1 MKTIIVITAIL
12 VIGIVVSISLGL
24 KFRRERI
31 LKEKEIEK
39 IKEEMKNDLKAW
51 DSLKPFLYKKTP
63 KAIYVFSAIKYEGK
77 TRGCFALPSWYIPI
91 PYVLSPCWTFLSI

>member
-1 MKTIIVITAIL
+1 MKTIIVITTIL

-39 IKEEMKNDLKAW
+39 IKEEMKNDLKA
-51 DSLKPFLYKKTP
+51 
-63 KAIYVFSAIKYEGK
+63 
-77 TRGCFALPSWYIPI
+77 
-91 PYVLSPCWTFLSI
+91 